1 MPKHKYCTQDSQ
13 AHRVIAKFGNARRL
27 AELMTAVKRHY
38 DSDAKPVDPSTVYKW
53 RMPKSEGG
61 TGGLIPSSSMKLV
74 MKAARL
80 EGIVLSAAE
89 LSPIGD
95 VV

>member
-1 MPKHKYCTQDSQ
+1 M
-13 AHRVIAKFGNARRL
+13 L
-27 AELMTAVKRHY
+27 
-38 DSDAKPVDPSTVYKW
+38 
-53 RMPKSEGG
+53 KSEGG